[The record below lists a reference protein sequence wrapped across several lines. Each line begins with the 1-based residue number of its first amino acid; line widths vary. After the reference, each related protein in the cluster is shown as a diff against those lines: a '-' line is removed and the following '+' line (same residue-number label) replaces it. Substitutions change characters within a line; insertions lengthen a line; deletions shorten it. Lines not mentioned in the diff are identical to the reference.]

1 MTMRVPIP
9 APPATPPR
17 YSLIRAASDA
27 GLSTDALYHGWTFD
41 PEVCGGERGGITPI
55 DCIGSFED
63 AAAHPGNPAIVTGT
77 PFAVWATDECS
88 TLDSARRE
96 WQGRVRR
103 MLAAVESYWLARAL
117 AGEGGLGLEQRTL
130 NDAASTTLGGG
141 AAVDAVSALALV
153 EAALAVALRGQVG
166 QVHVT
171 ADVFVI
177 LVANQAVRLDGTLW
191 KSPGGHTVVMDAG
204 YTGAGPGDQ
213 EADLV
218 AGERWMYGTSNI
230 GVSLG
235 AVEIIPDSAAEGL
248 PNAQWTARDVNTA
261 TLYAARLATWVW
273 DECAHVAAN
282 VDTTA
287 GAPGG
292 GGGGA
297 PDYSALLTAIAAAT
311 SDTDTNTDTLEAL
324 VLALGTNTDGLEA
337 LVTSSNTKLD
347 SVVAAVDGLEGFTD
361 GLEALIGTTN
371 GSLATLAG
379 AVQTEDA
386 VATDASARLMVG
398 MKRADTPAASGA
410 DGDVTNPLLDGL
422 GAQWVHP
429 IKTSETIKVAIAGLT
444 NAAYAANEQLGTEI
458 TVAGASRLAGWGGV
472 IGRLVVVD
480 DLKVLSGNTAN
491 FDVYIMDQAITG
503 ATDNNTFDDTDS
515 DIGNVLDVIRFTD
528 TDHKRDHTS
537 NTIYSRSGLSI
548 PYTCV
553 ATSLFALLVTRTA
566 LSGGWSSATAI
577 RLNFGLLLD

>member
-63 AAAHPGNPAIVTGT
+63 AASHPGNPAIVTGT

-96 WQGRVRR
+96 WQGRARR

-297 PDYSALLTAIAAAT
+297 PDYTALLTAISAAT
-311 SDTDTNTDTLEAL
+311 SDTDTNTDALEAL
-324 VLALGTNTDGLEA
+324 VTALGTNTDTLETLVA
-337 LVTSSNTKLD
+337 ATNTALGDVTAVEDAAYPSTGHKGLVT
-347 SVVAAVDGLEGFTD
+347 
-361 GLEALIGTTN
+361 
-371 GSLATLAG
+371 
-379 AVQTEDA
+379 
-386 VATDASARLMVG
+386 VG
-398 MKRADTPAASGA
+398 RRSDTPAASGA
-410 DGDVTNPLLDGL
+410 DGDAIDPVYDQF
-422 GAQWVHP
+422 GARWVHHV
-429 IKTSETIKVAIAGLT
+429 KTSETIKVAAAGLS
-444 NAAYAANEQLGTEI
+444 NAAYAINEQLGTEI
-458 TVAGASRLAGWGGV
+458 TIAGCARISGWGGV
-472 IGRLVVVD
+472 IGKVVVVD
-480 DLKVLSGNTAN
+480 DLLVLSGNSADLDVYL
-491 FDVYIMDQAITG
+491 FDVSVTG
-503 ATDNNTFDDTDS
+503 ATDNNSFDDSDTDMANIV
-515 DIGNVLDVIRFTD
+515 DIIRLTNA
-528 TDHKRDHTS
+528 DHKRASAS
-537 NTIYSRSGLSI
+537 NAVYVKSGLSI
-548 PYTCV
+548 PYTCA
-553 ATSLFALLVTRTA
+553 ATSLFAILVARTA
-566 LSGGWSSATAI
+566 LASPAGFSSATGLH
-577 RLNFGLLLD
+577 LNLGVLLD